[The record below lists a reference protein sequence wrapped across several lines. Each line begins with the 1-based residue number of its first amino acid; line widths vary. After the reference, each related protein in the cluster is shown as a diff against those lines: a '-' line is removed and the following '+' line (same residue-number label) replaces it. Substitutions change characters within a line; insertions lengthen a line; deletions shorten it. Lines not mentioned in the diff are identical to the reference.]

1 MAFGFSNCS
10 RYNNF
15 RSSIYSCMVK
25 QKLEL
30 NFIHG
35 VVIGAILTASIMSV
49 VIDKMFVS
57 RDVFKLK
64 RIYVNGK
71 IFKLCEDR

>member
-35 VVIGAILTASIMSV
+35 VVIGVILTASIMSV